1 MSGSIK
7 KVQSL
12 VAFPLSKASNQ
23 LTFNV
28 GNENGQI
35 DMKSSYL
42 ELEMTLDGLTTA
54 ADYRNVVLGHDGL
67 YYNASALVRDAKLT
81 ESRSGKYISDLVY
94 VNMLSNN
101 LEYFSKGCNNV
112 VSDALYDGKGHS
124 SVDSQVVSVFNNQYS
139 DQYPVIRCPLSL
151 LYPGSIG
158 DADLYPQQDDLTFR
172 YLLEPQYDVFMKA
185 VKKGAYTPSAKTTL
199 GTYRAFNDLNGA
211 SITSVTATA
220 LGTIGNYT
228 TGQKV
233 IIRGIQNAVHVIF
246 QRTVGTVTAD
256 AGSTPGNF
264 TFTGAINAT
273 AAISEVQISV
283 LTAGTAGTVVF
294 NDLNATGAVLTSAT
308 PNQASL
314 DIVAGTKVTATYTT
328 IDQFGAAS
336 LVTAQNL
343 LVASIAGNPSNSTVT
358 LTTPLAIPTGG
369 FITGLSLVPLYTNLS
384 NQWSLKNA
392 HLILYR
398 RNVPLAAQQKMLVS
412 NFESVN
418 VSMVGGL
425 NRFMYTAKA
434 HNNAYN
440 VYCLTPSQTN
450 LFSTNEGL
458 GEYQISV
465 NNIPLTTIYIDS
477 SGSAVHLDNMMRVLS
492 NSPYYQPKNL
502 SQSRDKEIVSD
513 YKPTIFPGKIF
524 HSLMKGEP
532 HVLPFDE
539 PDRDIKVELV
549 AKTGETTPQKMV
561 YIFFEK
567 WAEV

>member
-12 VAFPLSKASNQ
+12 VAFPLTKASNQ
-23 LTFNV
+23 LTFHV

-42 ELEMTLDGLTTA
+42 ELEMTLDGVT
-54 ADYRNVVLGHDGL
+54 DYRNVVLGHDGL

-81 ESRSGKYISDLVY
+81 ESRSGKYIADLVY

-112 VSDALYDGKGHS
+112 VSDALYDGKGHA
-124 SVDSQVVSVFNNQYS
+124 SVDSSIVSVFNNQYP
-139 DQYPVIRCPLSL
+139 DQFPVIRCPLSL

-158 DADLYPQQDDLTFR
+158 DADLYPQQDDLQFR
-172 YLLEPQYDVFMKA
+172 YLLEPQYDVFMRA
-185 VKKGAYTPSAKTTL
+185 VKKGVYTPSAQTTL
-199 GTYRAFNDLNGA
+199 GTYYAFNDINGA
-211 SITSVTATA
+211 SITEIRTTDA
-220 LGTIGNYT
+220 GTITNFEVGD
-228 TGQKV
+228 KV
-233 IIRGIQNAVHVIF
+233 IIRGIQNAVHVIYE
-246 QRTVGTVTAD
+246 RTVATVVPD
-256 AGSTPGNF
+256 AVGPPAVNGSF
-264 TFTGAINAT
+264 TFTTPIVAT
-273 AAISEVQISV
+273 DQISEVSVAV

-294 NDLNATGAVLTSAT
+294 NDLTASGAVLTSTT
-308 PNQASL
+308 PNQACL
-314 DIVAGTKVTATYTT
+314 DIVAGTTVRATYTT
-328 IDQFGAAS
+328 INQFGVAA
-336 LVTAQNL
+336 LVTTDPLQVQS
-343 LVASIAGNPSNSTVT
+343 VAGTPAGSSVT
-358 LTTPLAIPTGG
+358 LALPLQVPTGG
-369 FITGLSLVPLYTNLS
+369 FITGLSLVPLYTNIS
-384 NQWSLKNA
+384 GNWSLKNS

-398 RNVPLAAQQKMLVS
+398 RNVPLSSQQKMLVS

-440 VYCLTPSQTN
+440 VFCLTPSQTN
-450 LFSTNEGL
+450 LFSNNDNI

-477 SGSAVHLDNMMRVLS
+477 NGSAVHLDNMMRTLS

-502 SQSRDKEIVSD
+502 SQTRDKEIVSE
-513 YKPTIFPGKIF
+513 YKPTMFPGKIF

-532 HVLPFDE
+532 HVLPFEE
-539 PDRDIKVELV
+539 PDRDIKIELV
-549 AKTGETTPQKMV
+549 ANNGQTTPQKMV

>member
-12 VAFPLSKASNQ
+12 VAFPLTKASNQ

-42 ELEMTLDGLTTA
+42 ELEMTLDGVT
-54 ADYRNVVLGHDGL
+54 DYRNVVLGHDGL
-67 YYNASALVRDAKLT
+67 FYNASALVRDAKLT

-112 VSDALYDGKGHS
+112 VSDALYDGKGHA
-124 SVDSQVVSVFNNQYS
+124 SVDSQVVSVFNNQYP
-139 DQYPVIRCPLSL
+139 DQFPVIRCPLSL

-172 YLLEPQYDVFMKA
+172 YLLEPQYDVFMRA
-185 VKKGAYTPSAKTTL
+185 VKKGAYSSSAKSTVGTL
-199 GTYRAFNDLNGA
+199 YAFDDINLNATAA
-211 SITSVTATA
+211 SASA
-220 LGTIGNYT
+220 LGTIANFT

-233 IIRGIQNAVHVIF
+233 VIEGTLGGVQRSF
-246 QRTVGTVTAD
+246 VRTVGTVTPD
-256 AGSTPGNF
+256 AGSTEGNF
-264 TFTGAINAT
+264 TFGTAISTTGALSNVTIAVITPSN
-273 AAISEVQISV
+273 
-283 LTAGTAGTVVF
+283 GTVMF
-294 NDLNATGAVLTSAT
+294 NDLTADGAVLTSAT

-314 DIVAGTKVTATYTT
+314 DIVAGTKVTATYTLISNLGVAT
-328 IDQFGAAS
+328 F
-336 LVTAQNL
+336 VTVPNL

-358 LTTPLAIPTGG
+358 LTTPLTIPTGG
-369 FITGLSLVPLYTNLS
+369 FITGISLVPLYTNLS

-398 RNVPLAAQQKMLVS
+398 RNVPLAPQKNMLVS

-418 VSMVGGL
+418 VAMVGGL

-465 NNIPLTTIYIDS
+465 NNVPLTTIYIDS
-477 SGSAVHLDNMMRVLS
+477 NGSAVHLDNMMRTLS

-532 HVLPFDE
+532 HVLPFEE

>member
-12 VAFPLSKASNQ
+12 VAFPLTKASNQ
-23 LTFNV
+23 LTFHV

-42 ELEMTLDGLTTA
+42 ELELTLDGVT
-54 ADYRNVVLGHDGL
+54 DYRNVVLGNDGL

-112 VSDALYDGKGHS
+112 VSDALYDGKGHA
-124 SVDSQVVSVFNNQYS
+124 SVDSSIVSVFNNQYP
-139 DQYPVIRCPLSL
+139 DQYPVVRCPLSL

-172 YLLEPQYDVFMKA
+172 YLLEPQYNVFMRA
-185 VKKGAYTPSAKTTL
+185 VKAGVYSPSQQTTL
-199 GTYRAFNDLNGA
+199 GTYYAFNDLNGA
-211 SITSVTATA
+211 SITEIRATVA
-220 LGTIGNYT
+220 GTITNFAVGN
-228 TGQKV
+228 KV
-233 IIRGIQNAVHVIF
+233 IIRGIQNAVHVIYE
-246 QRTVGTVTAD
+246 RTIDTVVAD
-256 AGSTPGNF
+256 AVGPPAVNGSF
-264 TFTGAINAT
+264 TFTTPIVAT
-273 AAISEVQISV
+273 NPMSEVSVTV
-283 LTAGTAGTVVF
+283 LTAGAVGTVMF
-294 NDLNATGAVLTSAT
+294 NDLTTSGAVLTSSN
-308 PNQASL
+308 PEQASV
-314 DIVAGTKVTATYTT
+314 DIVGGTTVRATYTS
-328 IDQFGAAS
+328 INQFGVAT
-336 LVTAQNL
+336 LVTTDQL
-343 LVASIAGNPSNSTVT
+343 LVASVTGSPSGSSVT
-358 LTTPLAIPTGG
+358 LATPLTVPTGG
-369 FITGLSLVPLYTNLS
+369 IIKGLSLVPLYTNLT
-384 NQWSLKNA
+384 NNWSLKNA

-398 RNVPLAAQQKMLVS
+398 RNVPLAPQNKMLVS

-418 VSMVGGL
+418 VAMVGGL

-434 HNNAYN
+434 RNNSYN

-450 LFSTNEGL
+450 LFSTRDNI

-465 NNIPLTTIYIDS
+465 DNIPLTTIYIDS
-477 SGSAVHLDNMMRVLS
+477 NGSAVHLDNMMRTLS

-502 SQSRDKEIVSD
+502 SQNRDKEIVSD
-513 YKPTIFPGKIF
+513 YKPTMFPGKVF
-524 HSLMKGEP
+524 HSLMKGDP

-539 PDRDIKVELV
+539 PERDIKIELV
-549 AKTGETTPQKMV
+549 AVPGQTTTQKMV